1 MQYRFND
8 CKNQKPLPFDFAII
22 KDDKVVQLVEY
33 QGEQHYK
40 VVDYFGGEKGF
51 QKRIRNDK
59 IKKNYCKKKN
69 IPLLIIDY
77 CDNIQDKL
85 NTMAIMSQA

>member
-1 MQYRFND
+1 MG
-8 CKNQKPLPFDFAII
+8 
-22 KDDKVVQLVEY
+22 VS
-33 QGEQHYK
+33 
-40 VVDYFGGEKGF
+40 
-51 QKRIRNDK
+51 
-59 IKKNYCKKKN
+59 KKKN